1 MGGITRT
8 IRKVVNPITDL
19 ARSVGG
25 IFGIGRQPEAEMPSL
40 PQLPEEV
47 TATPKQ
53 SIVDQAKQ
61 SLMKAERSRK
71 KQGRRALFLTSQK
84 GKGDETQVQTATKT
98 LLGGD

>member
-1 MGGITRT
+1 MGGVTRT

-19 ARSVGG
+19 ARSIGG
-25 IFGIGRQPEAEMPSL
+25 IFGIGRQPEAEIPSL

-61 SLMKAERSRK
+61 SLMNAERSRK

-84 GKGDETQVQTATKT
+84 GDETQVQTATKT

>member
-19 ARSVGG
+19 ARSIGG
-25 IFGIGRQPEAEMPSL
+25 MFGIGSQPETPSL

-61 SLMKAERSRK
+61 SLMNAERSRK

-84 GKGDETQVQTATKT
+84 GDETQVQTATKT